1 MELREFVKTTLVEIA
16 EGVKEAKD
24 EYQKMGGEVNP
35 RSYTMSGQKNVQG
48 VSEIAFDIA
57 LTQMDKTDA
66 SKGIGVLFSSVKI
79 GAGKTEEQGL
89 SSVSRVSFTVA
100 VKLP

>member
-1 MELREFVKTTLVEIA
+1 MELREFVKTTLIEIA
-16 EGVKEAKD
+16 QGVIEAKA

-35 RSYTMSGQKNVQG
+35 RGCSMNGQRDVQG
-48 VSEIAFDIA
+48 ASQISFDIA

-66 SKGIGVLFSSVKI
+66 SKGIGVLSSYVKV
-79 GAGKTEEQGL
+79 GAGKTEEQEL
-89 SSVSRVSFTVA
+89 SSMSRVSFTVS

>member
-16 EGVKEAKD
+16 QGVKDAKV

-35 RSYTMSGQKNVQG
+35 LSGTYEGKVKNLHITDV
-48 VSEIAFDIA
+48 VFDIA

-66 SKGIGVLFSSVKI
+66 SKGIGVLFSSVKV
-79 GAGKTEEQGL
+79 GAGKTEEQEL
-89 SSVSRVSFTVA
+89 SSISRVSFSVR